1 MRKVLLA
8 CVLVMLFGSKVY
20 ADGAIFVPIQHSDLL
35 NSGTNTHAIIDT
47 FIASKGQPNGLA
59 ALDGSGNIVV
69 SGYIGATNGT
79 GTGTRLDN
87 VQINSGTG
95 TLSGVPSP
103 YIAQTSGTSTGG
115 SHTSSY
121 IYGSSTIQSTST
133 SDSYLSGN
141 FAVGSTTPPCK
152 FLVLVSQLSGHVK
165 YVDTQ
170 ALIEKNGNTALEIAS
185 NSTNSGSLVFSDEN
199 STGGLISYS
208 HILDRLAIY
217 VGHNLASLGNPQFTV
232 NSSGSVTASN
242 LITGWRA
249 GSTYGYGLLNLV
261 STGDISFTP
270 TYDNSAK
277 SGTITAALTL
287 AASSKPNI
295 LQDGELKAITAGS
308 VSFNLN
314 FHVDSD
320 GSVTVRNLVQ
330 QTNGTASGL
339 HLTSVQIASGTGTLS
354 GVAAPYI
361 AQTSGTGTLLTVGSV
376 SVSHNGASIT
386 GGTISGVDM
395 CFGDNDTGV
404 NWIED
409 GHIQFKTNS
418 NQLIALSSVGIPS
431 VVVIGTTT
439 HTVNTTL
446 YGNLTVTGT
455 TTLNG
460 LVRSQLFN
468 TPGNGTFTASTSVIY
483 VTVMGGGGGGGGGS
497 GEGGSGDFG
506 GGGGGS
512 GQFIPR
518 TPLIVTNGND
528 YSVVVGAGGSGGTAG
543 AATGGNLDGGAG
555 GVGGTSTFSTLLTA
569 SGGGGGGGGDYNTAP
584 GAGGSGGS
592 YNSVGILGKNG
603 NAGGN
608 EDGGT
613 GAISALGSIG
623 GVGGIVSVGT
633 SSIVSMQGCGGGGGG
648 CGTNTYPNSPGYAGG
663 NGSSGFVLV
672 EY

>member
-242 LITGWRA
+242 LVTSWKA
-249 GSTYGYGLLNLV
+249 GSTEGYGQLNFA
-261 STGDISFTP
+261 STGDINFATS
-270 TYDNSAK
+270 YDSANK
-277 SGTITAALTL
+277 IGTITAGLTGTTS
-287 AASSKPNI
+287 AKPN
-295 LQDGELKAITAGS
+295 LSTEAGLVATGPGTITFHTN
-308 VSFNLN
+308 FN
-314 FHVDSD
+314 
-320 GSVTVRNLVQ
+320 VTSTGTVKLRDVVQ
-330 QTNGTASGL
+330 QTSGTATGLVIANASITSG
-339 HLTSVQIASGTGTLS
+339 SGTLS
-354 GVAAPYI
+354 GVASPYV
-361 AQTSGTGTLLTVGSV
+361 AQTSGTGTLLNIGSV
-376 SVSHNGASIT
+376 SVNHNGASIT
-386 GGTISGVDM
+386 GGTITGVDM

-404 NWIED
+404 NWVAD
-409 GHIQFKTNS
+409 GNIQVKTNANVILELNS
-418 NQLIALSSVGIPS
+418 NTIPS
-431 VVVIGTTT
+431 TVQIGNNSSKVTTT
-439 HTVNTTL
+439 H
-446 YGNLTVTGT
+446 Y
-455 TTLNG
+455 
-460 LVRSQLFN
+460 
-468 TPGNGTFTASTSVIY
+468 GTFTSTNLIEVTSGGVKYPDGITQSKAATDILYASARRTGSL
-483 VTVMGGGGGGGGGS
+483 TVNAGTWTNVGLDAS
-497 GEGGSGDFG
+497 GELYGFTH
-506 GGGGGS
+506 
-512 GQFIPR
+512 P
-518 TPLIVTNGND
+518 
-528 YSVVVGAGGSGGTAG
+528 GTA
-543 AATGGNLDGGAG
+543 NSQLR
-555 GVGGTSTFSTLLTA
+555 LTA
-569 SGGGGGGGGDYNTAP
+569 SGVYRISGKIQAR
-584 GAGGSGGS
+584 GSGGS
-592 YNSVGILGKNG
+592 IGIRVCKNTQSELTGGTSLSYMNYGDGNSGMPIIITPFLADLSASDYIYMQVAHNFSGAYSILDYGILGTQPNF
-603 NAGGN
+603 
-608 EDGGT
+608 GT
-613 GAISALGSIG
+613 ITTAVLTIEKIG
-623 GVGGIVSVGT
+623 
-633 SSIVSMQGCGGGGGG
+633 
-648 CGTNTYPNSPGYAGG
+648 
-663 NGSSGFVLV
+663 
-672 EY
+672 E

>member
-242 LITGWRA
+242 LVTSWKA
-249 GSTYGYGLLNLV
+249 GSTEGYGQLNFA
-261 STGDISFTP
+261 STGDINFATS
-270 TYDNSAK
+270 YDSANK
-277 SGTITAALTL
+277 IGTITAGLTGTTS
-287 AASSKPNI
+287 AKPN
-295 LQDGELKAITAGS
+295 LSTEAGLVATGPGTITFHTN
-308 VSFNLN
+308 FN
-314 FHVDSD
+314 
-320 GSVTVRNLVQ
+320 VTSTGTVKLRDVVQ
-330 QTNGTASGL
+330 QTSGTATGLVIANASITSG
-339 HLTSVQIASGTGTLS
+339 SGTLS
-354 GVAAPYI
+354 GVASPYV
-361 AQTSGTGTLLTVGSV
+361 AQTSGTGTLLNIGSV
-376 SVSHNGASIT
+376 SVNHNGASIT

-404 NWIED
+404 NWVAD
-409 GHIQFKTNS
+409 GNIQVKTNDNVILELNS
-418 NQLIALSSVGIPS
+418 NTLPSTVQIGNNSSKV
-431 VVVIGTTT
+431 TTT
-439 HTVNTTL
+439 H
-446 YGNLTVTGT
+446 Y
-455 TTLNG
+455 
-460 LVRSQLFN
+460 
-468 TPGNGTFTASTSVIY
+468 GTFTSTNLIEVTSGGVKYPDGITQSKAATDILYASARRTGSL
-483 VTVMGGGGGGGGGS
+483 TVNAGTWTNVGLDAS
-497 GEGGSGDFG
+497 GELYGFTH
-506 GGGGGS
+506 
-512 GQFIPR
+512 P
-518 TPLIVTNGND
+518 
-528 YSVVVGAGGSGGTAG
+528 GTA
-543 AATGGNLDGGAG
+543 NSQLR
-555 GVGGTSTFSTLLTA
+555 LTA
-569 SGGGGGGGGDYNTAP
+569 SGVYRISGKIQAR
-584 GAGGSGGS
+584 GSGGS
-592 YNSVGILGKNG
+592 IGIRVCKNTQSELTGGTSLSYMNYGDGNSGMPIIITPFLADLSASDYIYMQVAHNFSGASSILDYGILGTQPNF
-603 NAGGN
+603 
-608 EDGGT
+608 GT
-613 GAISALGSIG
+613 ITTAVLTIEKIG
-623 GVGGIVSVGT
+623 
-633 SSIVSMQGCGGGGGG
+633 
-648 CGTNTYPNSPGYAGG
+648 
-663 NGSSGFVLV
+663 
-672 EY
+672 E

>member
-69 SGYIGATNGT
+69 SGYVGATNGT

-115 SHTSSY
+115 SHTSAY

-242 LITGWRA
+242 LVTSWKA
-249 GSTYGYGLLNLV
+249 GSTEGYGRLNFA
-261 STGDISFTP
+261 STGDINFATS
-270 TYDNSAK
+270 YDSANK
-277 SGTITAALTL
+277 IGTITAGLTGTTS
-287 AASSKPNI
+287 AKPN
-295 LQDGELKAITAGS
+295 LSTEAGLVATGPGTITFHTN
-308 VSFNLN
+308 FN
-314 FHVDSD
+314 
-320 GSVTVRNLVQ
+320 VTSTGTVKLRDVVQ
-330 QTNGTASGL
+330 QTSGTATGLVIANASITSG
-339 HLTSVQIASGTGTLS
+339 SGTLS
-354 GVAAPYI
+354 GVASPYV
-361 AQTSGTGTLLTVGSV
+361 AQTSGTGTLLNIGSV
-376 SVSHNGASIT
+376 SVNHNGASIT

-404 NWIED
+404 NWVAD
-409 GHIQFKTNS
+409 GNIQVKTNANVILELNS
-418 NQLIALSSVGIPS
+418 NTLPSTVQIGNNSSKV
-431 VVVIGTTT
+431 TTT
-439 HTVNTTL
+439 HYGTLTSTNLIEVTSGGVKYPDGITQSKAATDILYASARRTGSLTVNAGTWTNVGLDASGEL
-446 YGNLTVTGT
+446 YGFTHPGT
-455 TTLNG
+455 AN
-460 LVRSQLFN
+460 SQL
-468 TPGNGTFTASTSVIY
+468 
-483 VTVMGGGGGGGGGS
+483 
-497 GEGGSGDFG
+497 
-506 GGGGGS
+506 
-512 GQFIPR
+512 R
-518 TPLIVTNGND
+518 
-528 YSVVVGAGGSGGTAG
+528 
-543 AATGGNLDGGAG
+543 
-555 GVGGTSTFSTLLTA
+555 LTA
-569 SGGGGGGGGDYNTAP
+569 SGVYRISGKIQARG
-584 GAGGSGGS
+584 GAGSIGIRVCKNTQSELTGGTSLSYMNYGDGNSGMPIIITPFLADLSASDYIYMQVAHNFSGAS
-592 YNSVGILGKNG
+592 SILDYGILGTQPNF
-603 NAGGN
+603 
-608 EDGGT
+608 GT
-613 GAISALGSIG
+613 ITTAVLTIEKIG
-623 GVGGIVSVGT
+623 
-633 SSIVSMQGCGGGGGG
+633 
-648 CGTNTYPNSPGYAGG
+648 
-663 NGSSGFVLV
+663 
-672 EY
+672 E

>member
-185 NSTNSGSLVFSDEN
+185 NSSNSGSLVFSDEN

-242 LITGWRA
+242 LVTSWKA
-249 GSTYGYGLLNLV
+249 GSTEGYGQLNFA
-261 STGDISFTP
+261 STGDINFATS
-270 TYDNSAK
+270 YDSANK
-277 SGTITAALTL
+277 IGTITAGLTGTTS
-287 AASSKPNI
+287 AKPN
-295 LQDGELKAITAGS
+295 LSTEAGLVATGPGTITFHTN
-308 VSFNLN
+308 FN
-314 FHVDSD
+314 
-320 GSVTVRNLVQ
+320 VTSTGTVKLRDVVQ
-330 QTNGTASGL
+330 QTSGTATGLVIANASITSG
-339 HLTSVQIASGTGTLS
+339 SGTLS
-354 GVAAPYI
+354 GVASPYV
-361 AQTSGTGTLLTVGSV
+361 AQTSGTGTLLNIGSV
-376 SVSHNGASIT
+376 SVNHNGASIT

-404 NWIED
+404 NWVAD
-409 GHIQFKTNS
+409 GNIQVKTNDNVILELNS
-418 NQLIALSSVGIPS
+418 NTIPS
-431 VVVIGTTT
+431 TVQIGNNSSKVITT
-439 HTVNTTL
+439 HYGTLTSTNLIEVTSGGVKYPDGITQSKAATDILYASARRTGSLTVNAGTWTNVGLDASGEL
-446 YGNLTVTGT
+446 YGFTHPGT
-455 TTLNG
+455 AN
-460 LVRSQLFN
+460 SQL
-468 TPGNGTFTASTSVIY
+468 
-483 VTVMGGGGGGGGGS
+483 
-497 GEGGSGDFG
+497 
-506 GGGGGS
+506 
-512 GQFIPR
+512 R
-518 TPLIVTNGND
+518 
-528 YSVVVGAGGSGGTAG
+528 
-543 AATGGNLDGGAG
+543 
-555 GVGGTSTFSTLLTA
+555 LTA
-569 SGGGGGGGGDYNTAP
+569 SGVYRISGKIQAR
-584 GAGGSGGS
+584 GSGGS
-592 YNSVGILGKNG
+592 IGIRVCKNTQSELTGGTSLSYMNYGDGNSGMPIIITPFLADLSASDYIYMQVAHNFSGASSILDYGILGTQPNF
-603 NAGGN
+603 
-608 EDGGT
+608 GT
-613 GAISALGSIG
+613 ITTAVLTIEKIG
-623 GVGGIVSVGT
+623 
-633 SSIVSMQGCGGGGGG
+633 
-648 CGTNTYPNSPGYAGG
+648 
-663 NGSSGFVLV
+663 
-672 EY
+672 E

>member
-103 YIAQTSGTSTGG
+103 FIGQVNGTSSGTRITDVQIISGTGTLSGVPSPYIAQTSGTSTGG
-115 SHTSSY
+115 SHTACY
-121 IYGSSTIQSTST
+121 IFGSSTIQS
-133 SDSYLSGN
+133 DS
-141 FAVGSTTPPCK
+141 
-152 FLVLVSQLSGHVK
+152 
-165 YVDTQ
+165 
-170 ALIEKNGNTALEIAS
+170 AS
-185 NSTNSGSLVFSDEN
+185 NS
-199 STGGLISYS
+199 Y
-208 HILDRLAIY
+208 ILNY
-217 VGHNLASLGNPQFTV
+217 SLGTTTATNIVTNGTV
-232 NSSGSVTASN
+232 SASN
-242 LITGWRA
+242 LVTGWRA
-249 GSTYGYGLLNLV
+249 GATYGYGILNLAA
-261 STGDISFTP
+261 TGDITFTP
-270 TYDNSAK
+270 TYDNATK
-277 SGTITAALTL
+277 QGTITASLTGTTS
-287 AASSKPNI
+287 AKPN
-295 LQDGELKAITAGS
+295 LSTEAGLVATGPGTITFHTN
-308 VSFNLN
+308 FN
-314 FHVDSD
+314 
-320 GSVTVRNLVQ
+320 VTSTGTVKLRDVVQ
-330 QTNGTASGL
+330 QTSGTATGLVIANASITSG
-339 HLTSVQIASGTGTLS
+339 SGTLS
-354 GVAAPYI
+354 GVASPYV
-361 AQTSGTGTLLTVGSV
+361 AQTSGTGTLLNIGSV
-376 SVSHNGASIT
+376 SVNHNGASIT

-648 CGTNTYPNSPGYAGG
+648 CGTNTPPNSPGYAGG

>member
-185 NSTNSGSLVFSDEN
+185 NSSNSGSLVFSDEN

-242 LITGWRA
+242 LVTSWKA
-249 GSTYGYGLLNLV
+249 GSTEGYGQLNFA
-261 STGDISFTP
+261 STGDINFATS
-270 TYDNSAK
+270 YDSANK
-277 SGTITAALTL
+277 IGTITAGLTGTTS
-287 AASSKPNI
+287 AKPN
-295 LQDGELKAITAGS
+295 LSTEAGLVATGPGTITFHTN
-308 VSFNLN
+308 FN
-314 FHVDSD
+314 
-320 GSVTVRNLVQ
+320 VTSTGTVKLRDVVQ
-330 QTNGTASGL
+330 QTSGTATGLVIANASITSG
-339 HLTSVQIASGTGTLS
+339 SGTLS
-354 GVAAPYI
+354 GVASPYV
-361 AQTSGTGTLLTVGSV
+361 AQTSGTGTLLNIGSV
-376 SVSHNGASIT
+376 SVNHNGASIT

-404 NWIED
+404 NWVAD
-409 GHIQFKTNS
+409 GNIQVKTNDNVILELNS
-418 NQLIALSSVGIPS
+418 NTMPSTVQIGNNSSK
-431 VVVIGTTT
+431 VITT
-439 HTVNTTL
+439 HYGTLTSTNLIEVTSGGVKYPDGITQSKAATDILYASARRTGSLTVNAGTWTNVGLDASGEL
-446 YGNLTVTGT
+446 YGFTHPGT
-455 TTLNG
+455 AN
-460 LVRSQLFN
+460 SQL
-468 TPGNGTFTASTSVIY
+468 
-483 VTVMGGGGGGGGGS
+483 
-497 GEGGSGDFG
+497 
-506 GGGGGS
+506 
-512 GQFIPR
+512 R
-518 TPLIVTNGND
+518 
-528 YSVVVGAGGSGGTAG
+528 
-543 AATGGNLDGGAG
+543 
-555 GVGGTSTFSTLLTA
+555 LTA
-569 SGGGGGGGGDYNTAP
+569 SGVYRISGKIQAR
-584 GAGGSGGS
+584 GSGGS
-592 YNSVGILGKNG
+592 IGIRVCKNTQSELTGGTSLSYMNYGDGNSGMPIIITPFLADLSASDYIYMQVAHNFSGASSILDYGILGTQPNF
-603 NAGGN
+603 
-608 EDGGT
+608 GT
-613 GAISALGSIG
+613 ITTAVLTIEKIG
-623 GVGGIVSVGT
+623 
-633 SSIVSMQGCGGGGGG
+633 
-648 CGTNTYPNSPGYAGG
+648 
-663 NGSSGFVLV
+663 
-672 EY
+672 E

>member
-242 LITGWRA
+242 LVTSWKA
-249 GSTYGYGLLNLV
+249 GSTEGYGQLNFA
-261 STGDISFTP
+261 STGDINFATS
-270 TYDNSAK
+270 YDSANK
-277 SGTITAALTL
+277 IGTITAGLTGTTS
-287 AASSKPNI
+287 AKPN
-295 LQDGELKAITAGS
+295 LSTEAGLVATGPGTITFHTN
-308 VSFNLN
+308 FN
-314 FHVDSD
+314 
-320 GSVTVRNLVQ
+320 VTSTGTVKLRDVVQ
-330 QTNGTASGL
+330 QTSGTATGLVIANASITSG
-339 HLTSVQIASGTGTLS
+339 SGTLS
-354 GVAAPYI
+354 GVASPYV
-361 AQTSGTGTLLTVGSV
+361 AQTSGTGTLLNIGSV
-376 SVSHNGASIT
+376 SVNHNGASIT

-404 NWIED
+404 NWVAD
-409 GHIQFKTNS
+409 GNIQVKTNDNVILELNS
-418 NQLIALSSVGIPS
+418 NTLPSTVQIGNNSSK
-431 VVVIGTTT
+431 VITT
-439 HTVNTTL
+439 HYGTLTSTNLIEVTSGGVKYPDGITQSKAATDILYASARRTGSLTVNAGTWTNVGLDASGEL
-446 YGNLTVTGT
+446 YGFTHPGT
-455 TTLNG
+455 AN
-460 LVRSQLFN
+460 SQLRL
-468 TPGNGTFTASTSVIY
+468 TASGVYRISGKIQAR
-483 VTVMGGGGGGGGGS
+483 GGGGS
-497 GEGGSGDFG
+497 IGIRVCKNTQSEL
-506 GGGGGS
+506 
-512 GQFIPR
+512 
-518 TPLIVTNGND
+518 T
-528 YSVVVGAGGSGGTAG
+528 
-543 AATGGNLDGGAG
+543 
-555 GVGGTSTFSTLLTA
+555 GGTSLSYMNYGDSNSGMPIIITPFLADLSASDYIYMQVAHNFSGAYSIL
-569 SGGGGGGGGDYNTAP
+569 DY
-584 GAGGSGGS
+584 
-592 YNSVGILGKNG
+592 GILGTQPNF
-603 NAGGN
+603 
-608 EDGGT
+608 GT
-613 GAISALGSIG
+613 ITTAVLTIEKIG
-623 GVGGIVSVGT
+623 
-633 SSIVSMQGCGGGGGG
+633 
-648 CGTNTYPNSPGYAGG
+648 
-663 NGSSGFVLV
+663 
-672 EY
+672 E

>member
-185 NSTNSGSLVFSDEN
+185 NSSNSGSLVFSDEN

-242 LITGWRA
+242 LVTSWKA
-249 GSTYGYGLLNLV
+249 GSTEGYGQLNFA
-261 STGDISFTP
+261 STGDINFATS
-270 TYDNSAK
+270 YDSANK
-277 SGTITAALTL
+277 IGTITAGLTGTTS
-287 AASSKPNI
+287 AKPN
-295 LQDGELKAITAGS
+295 LSTEAGLVATGPGTITFHTN
-308 VSFNLN
+308 FN
-314 FHVDSD
+314 
-320 GSVTVRNLVQ
+320 VTSTGTVKLRDVVQ
-330 QTNGTASGL
+330 QTSGTATGLVIANASITSG
-339 HLTSVQIASGTGTLS
+339 SGTLS
-354 GVAAPYI
+354 GVASPYV
-361 AQTSGTGTLLTVGSV
+361 AQTSGTGTLLNIGSV
-376 SVSHNGASIT
+376 SVNHNGASIT

-404 NWIED
+404 NWVAD
-409 GHIQFKTNS
+409 GNIQVKTNDNVILELNS
-418 NQLIALSSVGIPS
+418 NTMPSTVQIGNNSSK
-431 VVVIGTTT
+431 VITT
-439 HTVNTTL
+439 HYGTLTSTNLIEVTSGGVKYPDGITQSKAATDILYASARRTGSLTVNAGTWTNVGLDASGEL
-446 YGNLTVTGT
+446 YGFTHPGT
-455 TTLNG
+455 AN
-460 LVRSQLFN
+460 SQL
-468 TPGNGTFTASTSVIY
+468 
-483 VTVMGGGGGGGGGS
+483 
-497 GEGGSGDFG
+497 
-506 GGGGGS
+506 
-512 GQFIPR
+512 R
-518 TPLIVTNGND
+518 
-528 YSVVVGAGGSGGTAG
+528 
-543 AATGGNLDGGAG
+543 
-555 GVGGTSTFSTLLTA
+555 LTA
-569 SGGGGGGGGDYNTAP
+569 SGVYRISGKIQAR
-584 GAGGSGGS
+584 GSGGS
-592 YNSVGILGKNG
+592 IGIRVCKNTQSELTGGTSLSYMNYGDGNSGMPIIITPFLADLSASDYIYMQVAHNFSGAYSILDYGILGTQPNF
-603 NAGGN
+603 
-608 EDGGT
+608 GT
-613 GAISALGSIG
+613 ITTAVLTIEKIG
-623 GVGGIVSVGT
+623 
-633 SSIVSMQGCGGGGGG
+633 
-648 CGTNTYPNSPGYAGG
+648 
-663 NGSSGFVLV
+663 
-672 EY
+672 E

>member
-1 MRKVLLA
+1 
-8 CVLVMLFGSKVY
+8 MLFGSKVY

-185 NSTNSGSLVFSDEN
+185 NSSNSGSLVFSDEN

-242 LITGWRA
+242 LVTSWKA
-249 GSTYGYGLLNLV
+249 GSTEGYGQLNFA
-261 STGDISFTP
+261 STGDINFATS
-270 TYDNSAK
+270 YDSANK
-277 SGTITAALTL
+277 IGTITAGLTGTTS
-287 AASSKPNI
+287 AKPN
-295 LQDGELKAITAGS
+295 LSTEAGLVATGPGTITFHTN
-308 VSFNLN
+308 FN
-314 FHVDSD
+314 
-320 GSVTVRNLVQ
+320 VTSTGTVKLRDVVQ
-330 QTNGTASGL
+330 QTSGTATGLVIANASITSG
-339 HLTSVQIASGTGTLS
+339 SGTLS
-354 GVAAPYI
+354 GVASPYV
-361 AQTSGTGTLLTVGSV
+361 AQTSGTGTLLNIGSV
-376 SVSHNGASIT
+376 SVNHNGASIT

-404 NWIED
+404 NWVAD
-409 GHIQFKTNS
+409 GNIQVKTNDNVILELNS
-418 NQLIALSSVGIPS
+418 NTMPSTVQIGNNSSK
-431 VVVIGTTT
+431 VITT
-439 HTVNTTL
+439 HYGTLTSTNLIEVTSGGVKYPDGITQSKAATDILYASARRTGSLTVNAGTWTNVGLDASGEL
-446 YGNLTVTGT
+446 YGFTHPGT
-455 TTLNG
+455 AN
-460 LVRSQLFN
+460 SQL
-468 TPGNGTFTASTSVIY
+468 
-483 VTVMGGGGGGGGGS
+483 
-497 GEGGSGDFG
+497 
-506 GGGGGS
+506 
-512 GQFIPR
+512 R
-518 TPLIVTNGND
+518 
-528 YSVVVGAGGSGGTAG
+528 
-543 AATGGNLDGGAG
+543 
-555 GVGGTSTFSTLLTA
+555 LTA
-569 SGGGGGGGGDYNTAP
+569 SGVYRISGKIQAR
-584 GAGGSGGS
+584 GSGGS
-592 YNSVGILGKNG
+592 IGIRVCKNTQSELTGGTSLSYMNYGDGNSGMPIIITPFLADLSASDYIYMQVAHNFSGAYSILDYGILGTQPNF
-603 NAGGN
+603 
-608 EDGGT
+608 GT
-613 GAISALGSIG
+613 ITTAVLTIEKIG
-623 GVGGIVSVGT
+623 
-633 SSIVSMQGCGGGGGG
+633 
-648 CGTNTYPNSPGYAGG
+648 
-663 NGSSGFVLV
+663 
-672 EY
+672 E

>member
-115 SHTSSY
+115 SHTSAY

-185 NSTNSGSLVFSDEN
+185 NSSNSGSLVFSDEN

-242 LITGWRA
+242 LVTSWKA
-249 GSTYGYGLLNLV
+249 GSTEGYGQLNFA
-261 STGDISFTP
+261 STGDINFATS
-270 TYDNSAK
+270 YDSANK
-277 SGTITAALTL
+277 IGTITAGLTGTTS
-287 AASSKPNI
+287 AKPN
-295 LQDGELKAITAGS
+295 LSTEAGLVATGPGTITFHTN
-308 VSFNLN
+308 FN
-314 FHVDSD
+314 
-320 GSVTVRNLVQ
+320 VTSTGTVKLRDVVQ
-330 QTNGTASGL
+330 QTSGTATGLVIANASITSG
-339 HLTSVQIASGTGTLS
+339 SGTLS
-354 GVAAPYI
+354 GVASPYV
-361 AQTSGTGTLLTVGSV
+361 AQTSGTGTLLNIGSV
-376 SVSHNGASIT
+376 SVNHNGASIT

-404 NWIED
+404 NWVAD
-409 GHIQFKTNS
+409 GNIQVKTNDNVILELNS
-418 NQLIALSSVGIPS
+418 NTMPSTVQIGNNSSK
-431 VVVIGTTT
+431 VITT
-439 HTVNTTL
+439 HYGTLTSTNLIEVTSGGVKYPDGITQSKAATDILYASARRTGSLTVNAGTWTNVGLDASGEL
-446 YGNLTVTGT
+446 YGFTHPGT
-455 TTLNG
+455 AN
-460 LVRSQLFN
+460 SQL
-468 TPGNGTFTASTSVIY
+468 
-483 VTVMGGGGGGGGGS
+483 
-497 GEGGSGDFG
+497 
-506 GGGGGS
+506 
-512 GQFIPR
+512 R
-518 TPLIVTNGND
+518 
-528 YSVVVGAGGSGGTAG
+528 
-543 AATGGNLDGGAG
+543 
-555 GVGGTSTFSTLLTA
+555 LTA
-569 SGGGGGGGGDYNTAP
+569 SGVYRISGKIQAR
-584 GAGGSGGS
+584 GSGGS
-592 YNSVGILGKNG
+592 IGIRVCKNTQSELTGGTSLSYMNYGDGNSGMPIIITPFLADLSASDYIYMQVAHNFSGASSILDYGILGTQPNF
-603 NAGGN
+603 
-608 EDGGT
+608 GT
-613 GAISALGSIG
+613 ITTAVLTIEKIG
-623 GVGGIVSVGT
+623 
-633 SSIVSMQGCGGGGGG
+633 
-648 CGTNTYPNSPGYAGG
+648 
-663 NGSSGFVLV
+663 
-672 EY
+672 E

>member
-1 MRKVLLA
+1 
-8 CVLVMLFGSKVY
+8 MLFGSKVY

-185 NSTNSGSLVFSDEN
+185 NSSNSGSLVFSDEN

-270 TYDNSAK
+270 TYDNSSKQGTVTVSLTGTTSAK
-277 SGTITAALTL
+277 PNLSTEAGLVATGPGTITFHT
-287 AASSKPNI
+287 N
-295 LQDGELKAITAGS
+295 
-308 VSFNLN
+308 FN
-314 FHVDSD
+314 
-320 GSVTVRNLVQ
+320 VTSTGTVKLRDVVQ
-330 QTNGTASGL
+330 QTSGTATGLVIANASITSG
-339 HLTSVQIASGTGTLS
+339 SGTLS
-354 GVAAPYI
+354 GVASPYV
-361 AQTSGTGTLLTVGSV
+361 AQTSGTGTLLNIGSV

-386 GGTISGVDM
+386 GGTISGVDI
-395 CFGDNDTGV
+395 CFGDNDTGI
-404 NWIED
+404 NWVAD
-409 GHIQFKTNS
+409 GHIRFKTNS
-418 NQLIALSSVGIPS
+418 NQLLDLNSDTIPS
-431 VVVIGTTT
+431 TFEIGTTS
-439 HTVNTTL
+439 HKVSTTFS
-446 YGNLTVTGT
+446 GT
-455 TTLNG
+455 TTCNLQVVNTSGGYKFPDNTIQTTAG
-460 LVRSQLFN
+460 LSYFGTYTSKATETVYQAETDGFVVAYMDAV
-468 TPGNGTFTASTSVIY
+468 GNGW
-483 VTVMGGGGGGGGGS
+483 
-497 GEGGSGDFG
+497 
-506 GGGGGS
+506 
-512 GQFIPR
+512 
-518 TPLIVTNGND
+518 
-528 YSVVVGAGGSGGTAG
+528 GGTLIGYTDSSNPPTTIRAKDSCDYR
-543 AATGGNLDGGAG
+543 T
-555 GVGGTSTFSTLLTA
+555 TA
-569 SGGGGGGGGDYNTAP
+569 
-584 GAGGSGGS
+584 
-592 YNSVGILGKNG
+592 
-603 NAGGN
+603 GN
-608 EDGGT
+608 EVYVNFASIT
-613 GAISALGSIG
+613 MPVIKNEYWKVSLSIRSGAPVAVVNWIPL
-623 GVGGIVSVGT
+623 
-633 SSIVSMQGCGGGGGG
+633 
-648 CGTNTYPNSPGYAGG
+648 
-663 NGSSGFVLV
+663 
-672 EY
+672 EK

>member
-185 NSTNSGSLVFSDEN
+185 NSSNSGSLVFSDEN

-242 LITGWRA
+242 LVTSWKA
-249 GSTYGYGLLNLV
+249 GSTEGYGQLNFA
-261 STGDISFTP
+261 STGDINFATS
-270 TYDNSAK
+270 YDSANK
-277 SGTITAALTL
+277 IGTITAGLTGTTS
-287 AASSKPNI
+287 AKPN
-295 LQDGELKAITAGS
+295 LSTEAGLVATGPGTITFHTN
-308 VSFNLN
+308 FN
-314 FHVDSD
+314 
-320 GSVTVRNLVQ
+320 VTSTGTVKLRDVVQ
-330 QTNGTASGL
+330 QTSGTATGLVIANASITSG
-339 HLTSVQIASGTGTLS
+339 SGTLS
-354 GVAAPYI
+354 GVASPYV
-361 AQTSGTGTLLTVGSV
+361 AQTSGTGTLLNIGSV
-376 SVSHNGASIT
+376 SVNHNGASIT

-404 NWIED
+404 NWVAD
-409 GHIQFKTNS
+409 GNIQVKTNDNVILELNS
-418 NQLIALSSVGIPS
+418 NTIPS
-431 VVVIGTTT
+431 TVQIGNNSSKVITT
-439 HTVNTTL
+439 HYGTLTSTNLIEVTSGGVKYPDGITQSKAATDILYASARRTGSLTVNAGTWTNVGLDASGEL
-446 YGNLTVTGT
+446 YGFTHPGT
-455 TTLNG
+455 AN
-460 LVRSQLFN
+460 SQL
-468 TPGNGTFTASTSVIY
+468 
-483 VTVMGGGGGGGGGS
+483 
-497 GEGGSGDFG
+497 
-506 GGGGGS
+506 
-512 GQFIPR
+512 R
-518 TPLIVTNGND
+518 
-528 YSVVVGAGGSGGTAG
+528 
-543 AATGGNLDGGAG
+543 
-555 GVGGTSTFSTLLTA
+555 LTA
-569 SGGGGGGGGDYNTAP
+569 SGVYRISGKIQAR
-584 GAGGSGGS
+584 GSGGS
-592 YNSVGILGKNG
+592 IGIRVCKNTQSELTGGTSLSYMNYGDGNSGMPIIITPFLADLSASDYIYMQVAHNFSGAYSILDYGILGTQPNF
-603 NAGGN
+603 
-608 EDGGT
+608 GT
-613 GAISALGSIG
+613 ITTAVLTIEKIG
-623 GVGGIVSVGT
+623 
-633 SSIVSMQGCGGGGGG
+633 
-648 CGTNTYPNSPGYAGG
+648 
-663 NGSSGFVLV
+663 
-672 EY
+672 E